1 MDVFGCLLTFWI
13 SLEERLGRRGFKF
26 SLCLSTF
33 WISLEERLVERF
45 FFYFFFKLFENFED
59 EPVRR
64 GFKFWDFFFNSS
76 VANGILLCN
85 GCEQS

>member
-1 MDVFGCLLTFWI
+1 MSFNFLDIFGG
-13 SLEERLGRRGFKF
+13 EAGR
-26 SLCLSTF
+26 
-33 WISLEERLVERF
+33 EV